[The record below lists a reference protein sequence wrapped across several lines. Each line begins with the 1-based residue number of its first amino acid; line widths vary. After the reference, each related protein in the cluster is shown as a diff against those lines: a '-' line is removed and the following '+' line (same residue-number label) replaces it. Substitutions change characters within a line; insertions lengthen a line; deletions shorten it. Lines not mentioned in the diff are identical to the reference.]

1 MRPTLVALAA
11 AIVMLALPLA
21 ADEKPTEAYQKAM
34 RDNAE
39 ATRELRAAANEIEN
53 SGAGAQ
59 DYEPFVKATTTMK
72 TSYAVMLAFWQARK
86 ADDAIKFAQ
95 DGAKLVA
102 DLEAAAK
109 DRDYRMV
116 LDSLTALND
125 TCTACH
131 MAYRTRLPDGS
142 FEIK

>member
-1 MRPTLVALAA
+1 MRPPLIALAA
-11 AIVMLALPLA
+11 AVVMLASVRA
-21 ADEKPTEAYQKAM
+21 AEKPTEAYQKAM
-34 RDNAE
+34 RENAE

-72 TSYAVMLAFWQARK
+72 TSFAVTLAFWQARQ
-86 ADDAIKFAQ
+86 ADDAIRFAQ

-116 LDSLTALND
+116 LDSFTALSD
-125 TCTACH
+125 TCTSCH
-131 MAYRTRLPDGS
+131 TAHRTRLPDGS